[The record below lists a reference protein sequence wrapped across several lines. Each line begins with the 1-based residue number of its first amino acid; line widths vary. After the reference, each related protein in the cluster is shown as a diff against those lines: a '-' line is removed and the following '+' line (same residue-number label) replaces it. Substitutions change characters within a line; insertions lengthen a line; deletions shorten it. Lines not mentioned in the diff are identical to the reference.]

1 MLVSFKLESNYA
13 IMYLEIISPEAML
26 FAGEVTSVT
35 LPGTNGTFQ
44 LLNNHAPIVSLL
56 QTGDVKIEGNILVDT
71 SYKNNF
77 SKDSAG
83 KTILSITSGTI
94 EMKNNKVI
102 VLAD

>member
-1 MLVSFKLESNYA
+1 
-13 IMYLEIISPEAML
+13 MYLEIISPEAML

>member
-1 MLVSFKLESNYA
+1 
-13 IMYLEIISPEAML
+13 L